1 MNFNLPDHSVID
13 YYVLVFAIKLCDVL
27 CKSQSTNEVF
37 DKERHRKLYGF
48 RSVFQ
53 KRLDKFYLNVE
64 DIFIHKNGEI
74 LRQIVY
80 FLALNENFT
89 AILLTGETDKK
100 KQVKKKKKG
109 LKQRKNSQQT
119 IEARKKTN
127 VSFGTYETNQTDRG
141 QTREDNK
148 ENGICYF

>member
-1 MNFNLPDHSVID
+1 M
-13 YYVLVFAIKLCDVL
+13 FAIKLCDVL

-80 FLALNENFT
+80 FLASNENFT
-89 AILLTGETDKK
+89 AILLTGETYKK
-100 KQVKKKKKG
+100 KHVKKKKKG

-119 IEARKKTN
+119 IEARKKN
-127 VSFGTYETNQTDRG
+127 NDSFGTYETNRTGCG
-141 QTREDNK
+141 QTRENNK